1 MLSQI
6 IFHLFLE
13 NIRILKTDLGNAVND
28 SMYDRFISFL
38 NLILNVSFWWH
49 KNISWTGDLNCVLLW
64 LLLCIYDFLFVHLF
78 GIICVKCVYVLVGII
93 KRLLIKSHCALT
105 SKYQSL
111 HAKRKYRTATFGC
124 RLFTVAHQ
132 IVVDQCTK

>member
-38 NLILNVSFWWH
+38 NLMLNVSFWWH
-49 KNISWTGDLNCVLLW
+49 KNIS
-64 LLLCIYDFLFVHLF
+64 
-78 GIICVKCVYVLVGII
+78 
-93 KRLLIKSHCALT
+93 
-105 SKYQSL
+105 
-111 HAKRKYRTATFGC
+111 
-124 RLFTVAHQ
+124 
-132 IVVDQCTK
+132 